1 MLKGETSQQEEPETP
16 KRLQCLRARITPA
29 SLQEDLQFKHGT
41 VYSKLWP
48 TTLDKIKNLHP
59 EIRPAGVGSTS
70 DGVPD
75 RGSYRTMPRIGM
87 S

>member
-29 SLQEDLQFKHGT
+29 SLQEHLQFKHGT

-48 TTLDKIKNLHP
+48 TVLDSNLQAWLRLELH
-59 EIRPAGVGSTS
+59 G
-70 DGVPD
+70 
-75 RGSYRTMPRIGM
+75 PRV